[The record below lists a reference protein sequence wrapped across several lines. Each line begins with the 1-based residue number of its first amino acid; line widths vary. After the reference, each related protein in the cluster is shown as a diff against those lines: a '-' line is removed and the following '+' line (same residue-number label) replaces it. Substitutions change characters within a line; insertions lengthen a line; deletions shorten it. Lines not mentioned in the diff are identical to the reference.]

1 MRTVQRYLLPA
12 LAVLALITVCET
24 ASSRTHAQSASVS
37 TAPIRDAQALST
49 LNAALNTM
57 QGASLAT
64 PNASPVAVVITGTYS
79 SFTGT
84 DTTPHPISVKVLG
97 FDQIRWEADEPDG
110 TYVTVFAN
118 GDGWRRAPSGSVASL
133 AIRESVGRQL
143 EILPLLAV
151 ADWIS
156 SPDYSC
162 QTVGLE
168 TLNGR
173 SVQHLAVSRPPAWT
187 NDAQQQTQIQNL
199 TKIDLYIDSQT
210 NRPVRLHYNEH
221 PRDWR
226 VNVSI
231 DLDFSNYQPTGGV
244 LMPMTIDR
252 TVEGVKV
259 GEFQFTSVTVNAS
272 LSSSDF
278 SN

>member
-1 MRTVQRYLLPA
+1 MRTARSCWFLA
-12 LAVLALITVCET
+12 LAVVGLITISET
-24 ASSRTHAQSASVS
+24 ASIRTHAQSMPVS
-37 TAPIRDAQALST
+37 TTPIRDAQALTT
-49 LNAALNTM
+49 LNAALNAM
-57 QGASLAT
+57 QGASLAV
-64 PNASPVAVVITGTYS
+64 PNASPTTVVITGTYS

-97 FDQIRWEADEPDG
+97 FDEIRWEADEPDG

-118 GDGWRRAPSGSVASL
+118 GAGWRRAPSGSVASL

-143 EILPLLAV
+143 EILPLLAI

-162 QTVGLE
+162 QTVSLE

-187 NDAQQQTQIQNL
+187 NDAQQQTQIQDL
-199 TKIDLYIDSQT
+199 TKVDLYIDSQT
-210 NRPVRLHYNEH
+210 NTPVRLHYNEH

-231 DLDFSNYQPTGGV
+231 NLDFSNYQSAGGV

-259 GEFQFTSVTVNAS
+259 GEFQFTSVTFNAS
-272 LSSSDF
+272 FSSSDF